1 MAQQTLLRVSKQLI
15 LYCVIFVLNID
26 NIVIIFDMFLNSVS
40 SNLNGRTRAV
50 RLDILFIY
58 RHSLILFYQKTK
70 KQKQKQ
76 KRNKLIFVLIPAFI
90 PVNVKSLMNIFNLKI
105 KSNPHSFLFSTWFP
119 NTACMRSHKVSSPSK
134 VIVFFTVTFFLCLS
148 FKECTDISQ
157 SWITDYN
164 RFVT

>member
-58 RHSLILFYQKTK
+58 RHSLILFYQKKKTKTKTK
-70 KQKQKQ
+70 K
-76 KRNKLIFVLIPAFI
+76 KRTYIRINPSIYSCQCKIFDEYFQIKNKV
-90 PVNVKSLMNIFNLKI
+90 
-105 KSNPHSFLFSTWFP
+105 
-119 NTACMRSHKVSSPSK
+119 
-134 VIVFFTVTFFLCLS
+134 
-148 FKECTDISQ
+148 
-157 SWITDYN
+157 
-164 RFVT
+164 